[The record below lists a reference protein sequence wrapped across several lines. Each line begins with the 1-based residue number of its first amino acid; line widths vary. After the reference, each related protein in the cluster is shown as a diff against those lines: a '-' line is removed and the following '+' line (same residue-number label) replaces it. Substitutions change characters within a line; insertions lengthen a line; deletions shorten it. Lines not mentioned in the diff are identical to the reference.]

1 MQIEDI
7 VYTLYMYIYIYDV
20 NGNNKWDT
28 SQGLVFM
35 FVFTGMFLK
44 ASAVIFYTSCWYN
57 YLFSQGSDGK
67 AFVLWQ

>member
-1 MQIEDI
+1 
-7 VYTLYMYIYIYDV
+7 
-20 NGNNKWDT
+20 
-28 SQGLVFM
+28 M